1 MPSTCRVE
9 PAHADGV
16 NLLAPL
22 LQRHYRGARPR
33 QLDLLKLRTKR
44 ASQALA
50 LVVRHRQQH
59 PYNTSSLAIHCN
71 TAPQSSLL
79 YTATKTPYP
88 IPSLELE
95 PTLRRANPSR
105 RPSRFSST
113 PTTSATDLHGRNH
126 ILYPPCQKHHPYWNA
141 TIRVMLAPS
150 QRSLG
155 V

>member
-50 LVVRHRQQH
+50 VVVRHRQQH
-59 PYNTSSLAIHCN
+59 PYNTSSLVIYRN
-71 TAPQSSLL
+71 TTSQSSLL
-79 YTATKTPYP
+79 YTGTKAPHS
-88 IPSLELE
+88 ISSLAHE

-105 RPSRFSST
+105 RPSRFSSR

-126 ILYPPCQKHHPYWNA
+126 TLHPPCQKHHPYSNV

-150 QRSLG
+150 QRSL
-155 V
+155 VV